1 MFHNQRTGMLQAAMV
16 FVCGLSVLSAQ
27 APMLVIPDGTPIR
40 LRLARNISSADAKEG
55 ETVDFE
61 VLEDV
66 SVNDVVVVKRG
77 GVAMATVTQAQAKRR
92 MGRAGKL
99 DINIDHTRMI
109 GGEKIALR
117 AVKAGSG
124 GSNAGKM
131 TGAIVATSLI
141 FFPAA
146 PLFLFAKGKDINIPK
161 GTELTAYTNG
171 ETKVEGAKFLAS
183 PSAATVP
190 VVPAAATQSKPLT
203 NADVLALKVAGFSDS
218 LIIAKIAASPSAF
231 KTEPAELIELRNKG
245 IGDAVI
251 EQMLKGGAP
260 QK

>member
-1 MFHNQRTGMLQAAMV
+1 
-16 FVCGLSVLSAQ
+16 
-27 APMLVIPDGTPIR
+27 LVIPDGTPIR

-66 SVNDVVVVKRG
+66 SVNDIVVIKRG
-77 GVAMATVTQAQAKRR
+77 GVALATVTQAQAKRR

-109 GGEKIALR
+109 SGEKIALR

-171 ETKVEGAKFLAS
+171 ETKVEAAKFVN
-183 PSAATVP
+183 PSGPGVP
-190 VVPAAATQSKPLT
+190 VVPAAAVQQGKPLT
-203 NADVLALKVAGFSDS
+203 NADVLALKQAGFSDGV
-218 LIIAKIAASPSAF
+218 IIAKIAASITAF
-231 KTEPAELIELRNKG
+231 NTEPNELIELRSKG
-245 IGDAVI
+245 LGDAVI
-251 EQMLKGGAP
+251 EQMLKGGVP
-260 QK
+260 PK

>member
-1 MFHNQRTGMLQAAMV
+1 M
-16 FVCGLSVLSAQ
+16 SVLSAQ
-27 APMLVIPDGTPIR
+27 TPALVIPDGTPIR
-40 LRLARNISSADAKEG
+40 LRLSRNISSGDAKEG

-66 SVNDVVVVKRG
+66 SVNDTVVVKRV
-77 GVAMATVTQAQAKRR
+77 GVALATVTQAQAKRR

-109 GGEKIALR
+109 TGEKIALR
-117 AVKAGSG
+117 AVKTGSG

-161 GTELTAYTNG
+161 GTELTAYTN
-171 ETKVEGAKFLAS
+171 
-183 PSAATVP
+183 
-190 VVPAAATQSKPLT
+190 
-203 NADVLALKVAGFSDS
+203 
-218 LIIAKIAASPSAF
+218 
-231 KTEPAELIELRNKG
+231 
-245 IGDAVI
+245 
-251 EQMLKGGAP
+251 
-260 QK
+260 